1 MKKISHKK
9 LIVFIFSLMLF
20 FVSKIDAQE
29 VKEKSEFWK
38 KVQFGGGFGL
48 GFSGNGSNISVAPS
62 AIYNVNSKFALGT
75 SLQYNYSK
83 FKGFYNS
90 HMYGGSVMAL
100 VNPIQEIQLSAE
112 VEQLRVNVNYDNS
125 SLNSNDFW
133 NTALFIGAGYRTNNV
148 TIGVRY
154 NVLHNDSDNVYTDAF
169 MPFVRV
175 YF

>member
-1 MKKISHKK
+1 MKKISYKK
-9 LIVFIFSLMLF
+9 SILF
-20 FVSKIDAQE
+20 TLTILFAFVTFLNAQE
-29 VKEKSEFWK
+29 TKPKSEFWK

-48 GFSGNGSNISVAPS
+48 GFSGNGTNISVAPS
-62 AIYNVNSKFALGT
+62 AIYNVNSKFAIGT
-75 SLQYNYSK
+75 SLQYNYAK

-90 HMYGGSVMAL
+90 HMYGGSIIGL

-125 SLNSNDFW
+125 SASSNDFW
-133 NTALFIGAGYRTNNV
+133 NTALFLGAGYRANNV

-154 NVLHNDSDNVYTDAF
+154 NLLHNDSDNVYTDAF
-169 MPFVRV
+169 LPFMRV